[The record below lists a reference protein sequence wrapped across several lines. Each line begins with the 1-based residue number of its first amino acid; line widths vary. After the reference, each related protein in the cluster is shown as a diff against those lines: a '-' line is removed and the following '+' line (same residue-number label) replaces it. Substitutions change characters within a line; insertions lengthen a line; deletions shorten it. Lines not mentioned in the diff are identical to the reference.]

1 MLIVL
6 KLNAFYREMTF
17 IFIWGL
23 NLQLAMEPIEHKKKK
38 LNKLIQGIKNEKENN
53 FILRN
58 TRMIFHCLEEKN
70 KETDW
75 RL

>member
-23 NLQLAMEPIEHKKKK
+23 NLQLAIEPIEHKKK
-38 LNKLIQGIKNEKENN
+38 LNKLFRGIKNEKENN